1 MPVQP
6 VARVPAA
13 FDRRCILRLAGLGA
27 TRGFTTG
34 CVLLRRFLPVLFAA
48 LASWPMPGLTQ
59 EPVASIAER
68 TAGME
73 RLPGLLP
80 LHWDAGTGK
89 LWMEI
94 ARFDHELLYV
104 RSLAAG
110 VGSNDIGL
118 DRGQLGATAIVRFER
133 VGPKVLV
140 VQPNQRY
147 RVDTTNP
154 AEARALD
161 EAFATSVLWGF
172 TVEAETDGT
181 VLVDVTPFLLR
192 DAHGVADRLPGTY
205 RLDESRSAVHL
216 PRTRGFPRN
225 TELEARLTF
234 TGDPRGGGPGFG
246 RGSLAAVAPTARAVT
261 VRQHHSFV
269 ELPDDGYS
277 PRRYDPR
284 AGFGALTYEDYSA
297 RLGQPMTQR
306 FLRRHRLE
314 KRDPAA
320 AVSEPVEPIVYYL
333 DRGTPEPIRSAL
345 LEGARWWNQA
355 FEAAGYSGAFEVRV
369 MPEGAD
375 SLDVR
380 YNVIQWVHRST
391 RGWSYGSSV
400 TDPRTGEIIK
410 GHVTLGSLRV
420 RQDYRLAEG
429 LLSPYVNGDEEPA
442 GLSEMALARLRQ
454 LSAHEVGHTIGL
466 SHNYYASAQGRI
478 SVMDYPHPL
487 VTVNRDG
494 RIDLSD
500 AYDVG
505 IGAWD
510 EVAIRYG
517 YQDFP
522 AGEDAPAALAGVLD
536 AAWDEDLRFMT
547 GQDTGANPRVHIW
560 ANGTDP
566 AAELLRML
574 EVRRTA
580 LDRFGETAVRNGTP
594 LALLEEALVPLFL
607 HHRYQIEAAA
617 SALGGIDY
625 TYALRGD
632 GREPLDAVPAADQR
646 AALNAL
652 MQALQVDEL
661 TIPGAVIDLIPPRP
675 AGYGRHRELFP
686 RYTGSM
692 FDRITPAVVAADLTV
707 SALLRPDRAARL
719 VEQHALDGDLPGLVE
734 VIDSLWETAF
744 GEMSADG
751 YPVEVQRAVQRVV
764 VDRLIRLASAA
775 PMAQVRAVA
784 AYLLEQRSLGM
795 DDGVLSE
802 APEGSGSVAA
812 RAHAVALRRDVTR
825 FLDAPADGA
834 EVWDPPAVPPGS
846 PIGDPGFH
854 WLPEPFC
861 SQWFEPA
868 RW

>member
-1 MPVQP
+1 MPASP
-6 VARVPAA
+6 
-13 FDRRCILRLAGLGA
+13 
-27 TRGFTTG
+27 
-34 CVLLRRFLPVLFAA
+34 RRFLPVLFAA
-48 LASWPMPGLTQ
+48 LACWPTPAQ
-59 EPVASIAER
+59 AQAQDRPSIAER

-73 RLPGLLP
+73 RLSGLLP
-80 LHWDAGTGK
+80 LHWDAGAGT

-94 ARFDHELLYV
+94 ARLDHDLLYV

-133 VGPKVLV
+133 VGPKVLM

-147 RVDTTNP
+147 RVDTANP
-154 AEARALD
+154 AEVRALD

-172 TVEAETDGT
+172 AVEAETDGA

-269 ELPDDGYS
+269 ELPDDGYV
-277 PRRYDPR
+277 PRPYDPR
-284 AGFGALTYEDYSA
+284 SGFGALTWDDYSA
-297 RLGQPMTQR
+297 PLGQPMTQR

-320 AVSEPVEPIVYYL
+320 AVSEAVEPIVYYL

-345 LEGARWWNQA
+345 LDGARWWNQA
-355 FEAAGYSGAFEVRV
+355 FEAAGYRDAFQVRV

-375 SLDVR
+375 NLDVR

-410 GHVTLGSLRV
+410 GHVTLGSLRI
-420 RQDYRLAEG
+420 RQDYLLAEG
-429 LLSPYVNGDEEPA
+429 LLSPYVTGDEQPA
-442 GLSEMALARLRQ
+442 ELSEMALARIRQ

-466 SHNYYASAQGRI
+466 GHNYYASTQGRI

-510 EVAIRYG
+510 EVAIGYG

-522 AGEDAPAALAGVLD
+522 VGMDEFAALGAGLD
-536 AAWDEDLRFMT
+536 AAWDADLRYMT
-547 GQDTGANPRVHIW
+547 GQDTSANPRVHIW

-580 LDRFGETAVRNGTP
+580 LERFGETAVRNGTP
-594 LALLEEALVPLFL
+594 LALLEEALVPLYL
-607 HHRYQIEAAA
+607 HHRYQVEAAA

-625 TYALRGD
+625 TYAFRGD
-632 GREPLDAVPAADQR
+632 GREPLRPIPAEAQQ
-646 AALNAL
+646 AALDAL
-652 MQALQVDEL
+652 MRALQAEELAIPASIIDE
-661 TIPGAVIDLIPPRP
+661 IPPRP
-675 AGYGRHRELFP
+675 AGFGRHRELFP

-734 VIDSLWETAF
+734 VVDTLWETAF
-744 GEMSADG
+744 GAMSADG
-751 YPVEVQRAVQRVV
+751 YGVEVQRAVQRVV

-784 AYLLEQRSLGM
+784 AYVLEQRADRM
-795 DDGVLSE
+795 DYWVRRE
-802 APEGSGSVAA
+802 APAGVAA
-812 RAHAVALRRDVTR
+812 SAHAAALRRDIAR

-834 EVWDPPAVPPGS
+834 EAWDPPAVPPGS

-861 SQWFEPA
+861 SQWSEST

>member
-1 MPVQP
+1 MP
-6 VARVPAA
+6 
-13 FDRRCILRLAGLGA
+13 G
-27 TRGFTTG
+27 
-34 CVLLRRFLPVLFAA
+34 LLRRLLPALLVA
-48 LASWPMPGLTQ
+48 LAVWPAPGLAQ
-59 EPVASIAER
+59 DAPPSIAER

-73 RLPGLLP
+73 WLPGLLP
-80 LHWDAGTGK
+80 LHWDDATGT
-89 LWMEI
+89 LWMEV
-94 ARFDHELLYV
+94 ARFDQDLLYV

-133 VGPKVLV
+133 IGPKVLM

-147 RVDTTNP
+147 RVETDNP
-154 AEARALD
+154 DEARALE

-172 TVEAETDGT
+172 EVEAETDGV

-192 DAHGVADRLPGTY
+192 DAHGVADRLPGAY

-216 PRTRGFPRN
+216 PRTKGFPRN

-246 RGSLAAVAPTARAVT
+246 RGSLGAVAPTARAVT

-269 ELPDDGYS
+269 ELPDDGYT
-277 PRRYDPR
+277 PRPYDPR
-284 AGFGALTYEDYSA
+284 AGFGALAWEDYGA
-297 RLGQPMTQR
+297 PLGQPMTRR

-320 AVSEPVEPIVYYL
+320 VVSEAVEPIVYYL
-333 DRGTPEPIRSAL
+333 DRGTPEPVRSAL
-345 LEGARWWNQA
+345 LDGARWWNQA
-355 FEAAGYSGAFEVRV
+355 FEAAGYRDAFRV
-369 MPEGAD
+369 EMMPEGAD
-375 SLDVR
+375 NLDVR

-420 RQDYRLAEG
+420 RQDYLLAEG
-429 LLSPYVNGDEEPA
+429 LLSPYVDGDEEPPE
-442 GLSEMALARLRQ
+442 LSEMALARIRQ

-466 SHNYYASAQGRI
+466 SHNYYASSRGRI

-522 AGEDAPAALAGVLD
+522 AGTDEPAALAAVLD
-536 AAWDEDLRFMT
+536 EAWDADLRFLT
-547 GQDTGANPRVHIW
+547 GQDTGANPRAHIW

-574 EVRRTA
+574 DVRRAA

-594 LALLEEALVPLFL
+594 MALLEETLVPLFL

-617 SALGGIDY
+617 SALGGVDY
-625 TYALRGD
+625 AYAFRGD
-632 GREPLDAVPAADQR
+632 GREPLRAVPAADQR
-646 AALNAL
+646 AALDAL
-652 MQALQVDEL
+652 MRTLRADEL
-661 TIPGAVIDLIPPRP
+661 TVPASVADLIPPRP

-686 RYTGSM
+686 RYTGST

-719 VEQHALDGDLPGLVE
+719 VEQHAVDGNLPGLVE
-734 VIDSLWETAF
+734 VIDALVEATF
-744 GEMSADG
+744 GEPFSAG
-751 YPVEVQRAVQRVV
+751 YRIELQRAVQRVV
-764 VDRLIRLASAA
+764 VDRLIRLASVS

-784 AYLLEQRSLGM
+784 AHWLEDVLEEIRGRLLPT
-795 DDGVLSE
+795 D
-802 APEGSGSVAA
+802 AA
-812 RAHAVALRRDVTR
+812 GDFDRVAHAAHGSALRRDIIR
-825 FLDAPADGA
+825 FLEAPAEGA
-834 EVWDPPAVPPGS
+834 EAWETPPAPPGS
-846 PIGDPGFH
+846 PIGDPGLN
-854 WLPEPFC
+854 WLPEAYC
-861 SQWFEPA
+861 SQGSESTQW
-868 RW
+868 